1 MKIKEL
7 RQKREAIISIAERN
21 GGRKVRVFRSLARG
35 DSRMESDVDFLI
47 ELDPD
52 RSLLDIVAIKQNLE
66 DLLKMKVDV
75 ITESAVSPYIIEE
88 VLSQAIY
95 L

>member
-1 MKIKEL
+1 
-7 RQKREAIISIAERN
+7 
-21 GGRKVRVFRSLARG
+21 
-35 DSRMESDVDFLI
+35 MESDVDFLI
-47 ELDPD
+47 ELDPG

>member
-1 MKIKEL
+1 
-7 RQKREAIISIAERN
+7 
-21 GGRKVRVFRSLARG
+21 
-35 DSRMESDVDFLI
+35 MESDVDFLI

>member
-1 MKIKEL
+1 M
-7 RQKREAIISIAERN
+7 
-21 GGRKVRVFRSLARG
+21 RVFRSLARG